1 LYPSWRERFKFL
13 LDNPSDAVDNNH
25 NNGNHDQE
33 SVLGLWS
40 LIRDSTRTGNLHS
53 SKLKDEI
60 IVQTFHQFDSDQLLS
75 HNTSY
80 WKMTLPLTPPHALKW
95 RKGRVAIDSRA
106 ELKIGIQS
114 FLSGA
119 KQFEMMIREVHTLLK
134 SLKLLMRIQQ
144 QEQDREK
151 QEDDSREQE
160 PVYIYSLEGTVIMK
174 IYRLLKIMK
183 TFQDQQSTSPMPQGA
198 PTTTKKRSAVPHPA
212 TISPQRLRQ
221 QQQPAPTQQ
230 QPQQQSRSNNK
241 SAANNSSFTRDDQP
255 QNNQMNNNNQNR
267 RPVRSA
273 SNPRQPSQQQQI
285 PLSDD
290 NYYYND
296 NNDHHNQS
304 SSIYSFPSSSF
315 YNEKATANNFSGYD
329 NMESGASRSPIRIVG
344 LAERNKVDF
353 QKSLRDYDP
362 NKRTIRPPPQK
373 RRSSS
378 APPPQ
383 SFSYLAAENRN
394 PGMMRGGRAFDQV
407 SELSSFSSQPLQP
420 IRSSF
425 PQQHQPQQQQSQ
437 RGRQPERTVPQ
448 PQMSGNSVSPRTMAS
463 NNTNNNMNNI
473 NVDTTRLTGKKHPL
487 STSPRPPSVSTTTTT
502 TSTPTNLINPSN
514 KRKAV
519 DLSIFKRSGGSAS
532 SLNNSNSSFISTR
545 SQDTITKNVRKG
557 WK

>member
-1 LYPSWRERFKFL
+1 
-13 LDNPSDAVDNNH
+13 
-25 NNGNHDQE
+25 
-33 SVLGLWS
+33 
-40 LIRDSTRTGNLHS
+40 LHS
-53 SKLKDEI
+53 SKLKDDI

-75 HNTSY
+75 HNASY

-119 KQFEMMIREVHTLLK
+119 KQFDMMIRELHTLLK
-134 SLKLLMRIQQ
+134 SLKLLMRVQQ

-183 TFQDQQSTSPMPQGA
+183 TFQDQQSTSPVPQGA
-198 PTTTKKRSAVPHPA
+198 PTATKKKTSAPHPA

-221 QQQPAPTQQ
+221 QQPVPTQ
-230 QPQQQSRSNNK
+230 QPQQQPRSNNRN
-241 SAANNSSFTRDDQP
+241 AAPNNNNSFTRDDQA
-255 QNNQMNNNNQNR
+255 QNNKMNNNNQNR

-329 NMESGASRSPIRIVG
+329 NMESAAPHSPIRIVG

-362 NKRTIRPPPQK
+362 NKRTTRPPPQK

-394 PGMMRGGRAFDQV
+394 GMMRGARAFDQV
-407 SELSSFSSQPLQP
+407 SELSSFSSQRLQP

-425 PQQHQPQQQQSQ
+425 PQQHQPQQQQQQQQQ
-437 RGRQPERTVPQ
+437 RGRSPERAVQ
-448 PQMSGNSVSPRTMAS
+448 QQQMAGNSVSPRTMAS
-463 NNTNNNMNNI
+463 TNNSNNI

-502 TSTPTNLINPSN
+502 ISTPTNLMNPSN

-545 SQDTITKNVRKG
+545 SQNTTTKNVRKG
-557 WK
+557 PSSWK

>member
-1 LYPSWRERFKFL
+1 
-13 LDNPSDAVDNNH
+13 
-25 NNGNHDQE
+25 
-33 SVLGLWS
+33 
-40 LIRDSTRTGNLHS
+40 LHS
-53 SKLKDEI
+53 SKLKDDI

-75 HNTSY
+75 HNASY

-119 KQFEMMIREVHTLLK
+119 KQFDMMIRELHTLLK
-134 SLKLLMRIQQ
+134 SLKLLMRVQQ

-183 TFQDQQSTSPMPQGA
+183 TFQDQQSTSPVPQGA
-198 PTTTKKRSAVPHPA
+198 PTATKKKTSAPHPA

-221 QQQPAPTQQ
+221 QQPVPTQ
-230 QPQQQSRSNNK
+230 QPQQQPRSNNRN
-241 SAANNSSFTRDDQP
+241 AAPNNNNSFTRDDQA
-255 QNNQMNNNNQNR
+255 QNNKMNNNNQNR

-329 NMESGASRSPIRIVG
+329 NMESAAPRSPIRIVG

-362 NKRTIRPPPQK
+362 NKRTTRPPPQK

-394 PGMMRGGRAFDQV
+394 GTMRGGRAFDQV

-425 PQQHQPQQQQSQ
+425 PQQQQQQ
-437 RGRQPERTVPQ
+437 RGRPPERAVQ
-448 PQMSGNSVSPRTMAS
+448 QQQMAGNSVSPRTMAS
-463 NNTNNNMNNI
+463 TNNSNNI

-502 TSTPTNLINPSN
+502 TSTPTNLMNPSN

-545 SQDTITKNVRKG
+545 SQNTTTKNVRKG
-557 WK
+557 PSSWK